1 MVKVLFT
8 YGKKW
13 HRNGRKMQCSGI
25 WYTFF
30 DSNAPNIFAE
40 NVLWSFSLTI
50 RRKNCSTTITS
61 ECIQSDARIKSSK
74 APGIIFRSSIW
85 ILIWCDTY
93 PSVREFK
100 YASSEF
106 TAKPLVLSS
115 LREQTAT
122 EMNSLRCQWEYDLV
136 FAMQFILHALHKL
149 TAVLVSVYSLF
160 CATRLIPRKFNC
172 RWNFRAFIHYTF
184 ARSLVISIH
193 LNLHVICMFSLC
205 K

>member
-1 MVKVLFT
+1 MEEKCNATAFGTLFPIPMPQI
-8 YGKKW
+8 YSLKMFYDPFLSQFEEKK
-13 HRNGRKMQCSGI
+13 C
-25 WYTFF
+25 
-30 DSNAPNIFAE
+30 
-40 NVLWSFSLTI
+40 L
-50 RRKNCSTTITS
+50 TTITS
-61 ECIQSDARIKSSK
+61 ECIQSDARFKSSK

-100 YASSEF
+100 CASSEF

-172 RWNFRAFIHYTF
+172 RGNFHGFIHALHVRSF
-184 ARSLVISIH
+184 ARNIH
-193 LNLHVICMFSLC
+193 SFKSPCNLYV
-205 K
+205 